1 MRGPRGPHPRNPPE
15 PRGRVEAATLGV
27 GWWSLICGFRSVDLD
42 RFGLFAGCRMTAR
55 CARSHAAPSHDL
67 LAGVA
72 PTPHQLRRCVRDPL
86 PLLFPSP
93 FSRCGCGS
101 MVECGLPKPETRV
114 RFPSPAPIFS
124 SAFSQFS
131 RSLSCECHT
140 TPPRL
145 ARFPLVSSPGIEP
158 RDQGQMSF
166 VCRWDHSSLLGM
178 NTRWSGIIHDSSFA
192 HSYKRLV

>member
-15 PRGRVEAATLGV
+15 PRGRIEAATLGV

-86 PLLFPSP
+86 PLLFLSL

-114 RFPSPAPIFS
+114 RFPSPAPFIIKHLRRCASKVQVIRWLGRPRKQIARLPLPVPSTSFS
-124 SAFSQFS
+124 SKVRAWI
-131 RSLSCECHT
+131 L
-140 TPPRL
+140 
-145 ARFPLVSSPGIEP
+145 RFI
-158 RDQGQMSF
+158 
-166 VCRWDHSSLLGM
+166 
-178 NTRWSGIIHDSSFA
+178 
-192 HSYKRLV
+192 